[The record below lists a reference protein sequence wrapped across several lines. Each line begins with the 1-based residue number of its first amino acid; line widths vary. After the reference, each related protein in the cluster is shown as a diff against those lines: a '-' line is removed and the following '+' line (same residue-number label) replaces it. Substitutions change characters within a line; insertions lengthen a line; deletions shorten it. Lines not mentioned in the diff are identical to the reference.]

1 MVALKWT
8 GTQGL
13 FILVWILLLWEE
25 IVASLFQLG
34 IQTCSLDFTFQLS
47 VVPALRLI
55 HTHSSTCECHH
66 PLCCAHMSQL
76 IAMYMKRRKTKDPT
90 AVTFLSG
97 MLPNPKDLQGL
108 KFQQFSH
115 GANTVLFLSA
125 VSVPGAFLRHR
136 IKFSW
141 LSCNIVHSSLFY
153 NKSQTMLKVSQVT
166 WDFWYYYSHFIIP
179 H

>member
-1 MVALKWT
+1 MNRNPRVVHPCLNSAAVRRDRSFSIST
-8 GTQGL
+8 GNPDLQPWLYLPAVCGAYTQTYPHS
-13 FILVWILLLWEE
+13 FIHLWRSPSSLLCPH
-25 IVASLFQLG
+25 V
-34 IQTCSLDFTFQLS
+34 T
-47 VVPALRLI
+47 
-55 HTHSSTCECHH
+55 
-66 PLCCAHMSQL
+66 AHCNV
-76 IAMYMKRRKTKDPT
+76 MKRRKTKDPT

-115 GANTVLFLSA
+115 SANTVLFLSA

-153 NKSQTMLKVSQVT
+153 NKSQTMLKVFQVT
-166 WDFWYYYSHFIIP
+166 WDFWYYYSRFIVS